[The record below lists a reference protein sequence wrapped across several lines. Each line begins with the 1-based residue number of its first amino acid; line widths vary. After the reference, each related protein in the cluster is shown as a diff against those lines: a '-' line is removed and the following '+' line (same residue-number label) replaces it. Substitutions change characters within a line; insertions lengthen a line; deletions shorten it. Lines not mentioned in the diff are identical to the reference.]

1 MKLDRMPTNANSDDS
16 GSHTQTVTLFH
27 LQLHFLLSHQ
37 HNSILKAI
45 KDAQT
50 AFLMEEQKLDCSES
64 VTYRVES
71 ARAQILMAAQCS
83 ICLLA

>member
-1 MKLDRMPTNANSDDS
+1 MPTNANNDDS
-16 GSHTQTVTLFH
+16 GSHTTNTTVTLFH
-27 LQLHFLLSHQ
+27 LQLYFLLSHH

-50 AFLMEEQKLDCSES
+50 AFLMEEQKLDWSES

-71 ARAQILMAAQCS
+71 ACAQILTAVQCS
-83 ICLLA
+83 TCLLA

>member
-1 MKLDRMPTNANSDDS
+1 MKLDRVPTNANSDDS
-16 GSHTQTVTLFH
+16 GSHTQTVTFH

-50 AFLMEEQKLDCSES
+50 AFLMEEQKLDFSES

-71 ARAQILMAAQCS
+71 VRAQILMAAQCS